1 MCVRS
6 VAGACPVEVPSF
18 RVQLA
23 AIAWLTG
30 VQLCGAVPSA
40 LRRSGQT
47 PPVTPRKYSPSST
60 ASSLTPRRHSS
71 GLHAVNAIAGAS
83 SPGSSPRTPRTNKSD
98 GRCTKRSV
106 IAAAAELAISQDL
119 LSADDE
125 GGGVDGAHPGHTAH
139 ARRAQKARA
148 KSRRGRKSQEAERGM
163 FSAAWGAVLP
173 RTGPVWKVPGPW
185 ATDGQATSARSPAE
199 HGGIHPL
206 SIPSIP
212 MVPALQIPGIP
223 LHLISP
229 PDLPDRNTDNAGED
243 EGGYSRRSA
252 LQKSALLDAIGEDS
266 VRVFSVP
273 HSFFSA
279 AAPSRACVLG
289 TCTCQRRIAR

>member
-1 MCVRS
+1 M
-6 VAGACPVEVPSF
+6 
-18 RVQLA
+18 
-23 AIAWLTG
+23 
-30 VQLCGAVPSA
+30 
-40 LRRSGQT
+40 
-47 PPVTPRKYSPSST
+47 
-60 ASSLTPRRHSS
+60 
-71 GLHAVNAIAGAS
+71 
-83 SPGSSPRTPRTNKSD
+83 
-98 GRCTKRSV
+98 
-106 IAAAAELAISQDL
+106 
-119 LSADDE
+119 
-125 GGGVDGAHPGHTAH
+125 
-139 ARRAQKARA
+139 
-148 KSRRGRKSQEAERGM
+148 
-163 FSAAWGAVLP
+163 
-173 RTGPVWKVPGPW
+173 
-185 ATDGQATSARSPAE
+185 
-199 HGGIHPL
+199 